1 MSGRE
6 SGHGPSAS
14 VDPDSLE
21 VAPGTAHE
29 KLEGSVPSLANEE
42 DLRKALE
49 QAFDYRGDV
58 SITRKDGAK
67 IEGYIFDR
75 SEWNRPRRQ
84 LRAIVA
90 ERWISQDK
98 DFLRRDCRSGFY
110 RAATWLRAR
119 VGKTGCVTTGRRR
132 RQARRIFRCSRR
144 SWSSAW
150 QSARQHFS
158 DVCLADE
165 C

>member
-6 SGHGPSAS
+6 SGHGPSTS

-42 DLRKALE
+42 DLCKALE

-58 SITRKDGAK
+58 SITRKNGTK

-75 SEWNRPRRQ
+75 SNGTRLADSFVRLLPKDGSPK
-84 LRAIVA
+84 IT
-90 ERWISQDK
+90 IS
-98 DFLRRDCRSGFY
+98 Y
-110 RAATWLRAR
+110 TEIAALAF
-119 VGKTGCVTTGRRR
+119 TGRDMAAGKSWENWV
-132 RQARRIFRCSRR
+132 RQYWEKKAAGEKDI
-144 SWSSAW
+144 
-150 QSARQHFS
+150 
-158 DVCLADE
+158 CLHPE
-165 C
+165 KLE

>member
-1 MSGRE
+1 LSGRE

-14 VDPDSLE
+14 VDPDLLE

-42 DLRKALE
+42 ELRKALE

-75 SEWNRPRRQ
+75 SSGVGLADSFVRLLPKDGSSKIK
-84 LRAIVA
+84 LFYA
-90 ERWISQDK
+90 EI
-98 DFLRRDCRSGFY
+98 
-110 RAATWLRAR
+110 AALAF
-119 VGKTGCVTTGRRR
+119 TGRDM
-132 RQARRIFRCSRR
+132 AAGK
-144 SWSSAW
+144 SWENWVRHYWEKKAAGETDISL
-150 QSARQHFS
+150 QPEK
-158 DVCLADE
+158 LE
-165 C
+165 